1 MSIRKRANGK
11 WQAQVYARHEMV
23 KSKTF
28 DTKTEAQQWFS
39 TEVLKYRGSSYTS
52 RKGTTPLR
60 TIIELWLVERKD
72 SVAETSLGSDRVA
85 TSLLPA
91 KLLSL
96 QIRRI
101 EPADMQL
108 VLRSLLK
115 TRQPSS
121 VKRYSNSYKSL
132 FKWCVKRGYRVD
144 DVMEFVDIPRIEYVL
159 RIRPFD
165 QVELRGLLV
174 CLRQSG
180 EIGEFYGDVLQVLA
194 SSGIRW
200 GEARSLRVEDVLL
213 EGIYP
218 RFHIQHSQS
227 DGYTQKSPKSGKG
240 RYVPISP
247 EILGI
252 VEKYMQDRSKE
263 DYLLSRDG
271 TAQLNASNFRRD
283 TKWKQISGGH
293 TIHDFRHSA
302 AVSWIQAGVPI
313 TTIKAWLGHA
323 NIQTTMRYL
332 EYLGMDVDVSA
343 YQRLSAGQLQDKT
356 ENKEGEKAK
365 TENEE

>member
-1 MSIRKRANGK
+1 
-11 WQAQVYARHEMV
+11 
-23 KSKTF
+23 
-28 DTKTEAQQWFS
+28 
-39 TEVLKYRGSSYTS
+39 
-52 RKGTTPLR
+52 
-60 TIIELWLVERKD
+60 
-72 SVAETSLGSDRVA
+72 
-85 TSLLPA
+85 
-91 KLLSL
+91 
-96 QIRRI
+96 
-101 EPADMQL
+101 
-108 VLRSLLK
+108 
-115 TRQPSS
+115 
-121 VKRYSNSYKSL
+121 
-132 FKWCVKRGYRVD
+132 
-144 DVMEFVDIPRIEYVL
+144 
-159 RIRPFD
+159 D
-165 QVELRGLLV
+165 QVELRGLHIR
-174 CLRQSG
+174 LRQSG
-180 EIGEFYGDVLQVLA
+180 EVGEFYRDVVQVLS

-213 EGIYP
+213 EGVYP
-218 RFHIQHSQS
+218 RFHIRHSNS
-227 DGYTQKSPKSGKG
+227 DGYTEKSPKSGKG

-283 TKWKQISGGH
+283 TEWKQISGGH

-302 AVSWIQAGVPI
+302 AVNWIQAGVPI